1 MEIFRKVDNV
11 RIGLLDCKINYGL
24 SWEIKNID
32 SEIFSDNLDFYTPF
46 R

>member
-32 SEIFSDNLDFYTPF
+32 SEIFSDNLDFYAPF